1 MGETIAEI
9 IRRGSPP
16 FQAELERRYELCRS
30 ERIHT
35 ITFQN
40 YPLGENDF
48 EAALAAGDGPL
59 GPYESIPAG
68 PSVVD
73 MGGKR
78 VPGKINAER
87 KRSSRN
93 AGSPGRS
100 TLMLWR
106 VGNREGHATQ

>member
-68 PSVVD
+68 PSLVD

-78 VPGKINAER
+78 VPGKINAEAQAKLAER
-87 KRSSRN
+87 WIAWKKYLDVVESR
-93 AGSPGRS
+93 
-100 TLMLWR
+100 
-106 VGNREGHATQ
+106 E